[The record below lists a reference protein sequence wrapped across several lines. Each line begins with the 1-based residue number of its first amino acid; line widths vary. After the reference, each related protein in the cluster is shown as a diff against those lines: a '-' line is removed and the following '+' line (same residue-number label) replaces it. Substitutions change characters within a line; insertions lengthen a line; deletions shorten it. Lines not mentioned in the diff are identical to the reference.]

1 MINEE
6 SRYELLPE
14 DELYTAMVGRLE
26 ISFALPEPAD
36 TRFYFAQDLSRHSPP
51 DVDAHARADAA
62 LPAHEL
68 YWDDL
73 SGTTTSE

>member
-1 MINEE
+1 VINEE

-14 DELYTAMVGRLE
+14 DELYTAMVDRLE
-26 ISFALPEPAD
+26 VSFSLPEPAD

-51 DVDAHARADAA
+51 DVDAHARADAT
-62 LPAHEL
+62 LPAHHL

-73 SGTTTSE
+73 SEPTIAE